1 MKTLSL
7 AALALALTLTL
18 PAVAAEVS
26 GVKLPETVTVEGKTL
41 TLNGAGVRS
50 KLIFKV
56 YVGALYLEQKA
67 SSAQA
72 IFQKDMARQ
81 TQMIMLRDLEKKQ
94 VVDAIREG
102 FENNNKDQLPAL
114 QERLTKL
121 TANMPEKL
129 KDGDR
134 LSISYVPG
142 KGTVIHST
150 GLAGQEVFIEG
161 KDFADALWGVWIGQ
175 KPVDSSLKDR
185 MLGLKK

>member
-7 AALALALTLTL
+7 AALALALTFTL
-18 PAVAAEVS
+18 PARAAEVS

-41 TLNGAGVRS
+41 KLNGAGVRS

-56 YVGALYLEQKA
+56 YVGALYLEET
-67 SSAQA
+67 SNSTQA
-72 IFQKDMARQ
+72 ILASDTARQ

-102 FENNNKDQLPAL
+102 FEHNNKAQLPAL
-114 QERLTKL
+114 RERLNTL
-121 TANMPEKL
+121 EANMPAKL
-129 KDGDR
+129 KEGDR

-150 GLAGQEVFIEG
+150 GLAGKEVFIEG
-161 KDFADALWGVWIGQ
+161 KDFADALWSVWLGA